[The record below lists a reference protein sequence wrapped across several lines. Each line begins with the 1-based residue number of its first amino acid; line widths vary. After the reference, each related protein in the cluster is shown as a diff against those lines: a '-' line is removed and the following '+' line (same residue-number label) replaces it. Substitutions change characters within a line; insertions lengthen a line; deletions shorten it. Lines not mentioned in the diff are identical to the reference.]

1 MPKQWMGEQETKE
14 GDEQFRAVYDQAAVG
29 IARISTD
36 GRWLTVNQ
44 KVCDIVGY
52 SQEELLK
59 KTFQDITHPD
69 DLNLDLDFVHQ
80 VLAGEIKTYSM
91 EKRYFRKD
99 GSIVWVN
106 LTVSLVPEADGRP
119 NFFISVIEDISA
131 KKETIRKLQDAMK
144 EVADIKFALDQS
156 SIVAKTDAKGRIT
169 YVNDKFCEISQ
180 YSRHELLGKDHRII
194 NSGHHSREFMRSL
207 WRTISSGK
215 AWSGEIKNRAK
226 DGTFYWVAT
235 TIVPFLDEEGKPF
248 QYTAI
253 RTDITQK
260 KRMEEER
267 AALAVR
273 EQAALEAS
281 RLKGEFLA
289 NMSHEIRTPINGIL
303 GMTNF
308 LGKTTLND
316 EQSKYLKAI
325 SSSSN
330 HLFTLVNDVLDLSKV
345 EAGKLELEVVPF
357 DLLALVSDVAGV
369 FESLAHEKG
378 FAFSCSVSVSD
389 RVTFE
394 GDPSRIRQVLNNLL
408 SNAIK
413 FTENGSV
420 SITVREMHSD
430 SRRSLVEF
438 EVSDSGIGMAPE
450 TMNRLFENFMQADA
464 STSRRYGGTGLGLAI
479 SRRLVTLMGGSIQV
493 TSEPGNGTRIGFR
506 VELPFHVRGAT
517 TSERQKAQFN
527 LSPNERKLKT
537 LLVVEDNAINLEI
550 AERVLLQA
558 GYRVETAVNG
568 VEALERAAA
577 TEFALVLM
585 DCHMPEMDGF
595 EAVRALRSR
604 GFAGPVLA
612 LTADALGGTRD
623 KCLEVGMSDHLAKP
637 ITDHDLVGTVDH
649 WIRVGEAGKLVP
661 RASKIIDEA
670 MIVRIRAL
678 EEQSGNPL
686 LDKLVGM
693 YERNAMDAL
702 KAIRMAAGVS
712 DYISIQKQAH
722 SLKSSS
728 GNLGAMRVAK
738 ICQQLEN
745 TEFTDVALDPQV
757 QMLAEELEEAI
768 GVLRRLT
775 GSGAKPVFCSNEMLN
790 S

>member
-1 MPKQWMGEQETKE
+1 
-14 GDEQFRAVYDQAAVG
+14 
-29 IARISTD
+29 
-36 GRWLTVNQ
+36 
-44 KVCDIVGY
+44 
-52 SQEELLK
+52 
-59 KTFQDITHPD
+59 
-69 DLNLDLDFVHQ
+69 
-80 VLAGEIKTYSM
+80 
-91 EKRYFRKD
+91 
-99 GSIVWVN
+99 
-106 LTVSLVPEADGRP
+106 
-119 NFFISVIEDISA
+119 
-131 KKETIRKLQDAMK
+131 
-144 EVADIKFALDQS
+144 
-156 SIVAKTDAKGRIT
+156 
-169 YVNDKFCEISQ
+169 
-180 YSRHELLGKDHRII
+180 
-194 NSGHHSREFMRSL
+194 
-207 WRTISSGK
+207 
-215 AWSGEIKNRAK
+215 
-226 DGTFYWVAT
+226 
-235 TIVPFLDEEGKPF
+235 
-248 QYTAI
+248 
-253 RTDITQK
+253 
-260 KRMEEER
+260 
-267 AALAVR
+267 
-273 EQAALEAS
+273 
-281 RLKGEFLA
+281 
-289 NMSHEIRTPINGIL
+289 
-303 GMTNF
+303 
-308 LGKTTLND
+308 
-316 EQSKYLKAI
+316 
-325 SSSSN
+325 
-330 HLFTLVNDVLDLSKV
+330 
-345 EAGKLELEVVPF
+345 
-357 DLLALVSDVAGV
+357 
-369 FESLAHEKG
+369 
-378 FAFSCSVSVSD
+378 
-389 RVTFE
+389 
-394 GDPSRIRQVLNNLL
+394 
-408 SNAIK
+408 
-413 FTENGSV
+413 
-420 SITVREMHSD
+420 
-430 SRRSLVEF
+430 
-438 EVSDSGIGMAPE
+438 
-450 TMNRLFENFMQADA
+450 
-464 STSRRYGGTGLGLAI
+464 
-479 SRRLVTLMGGSIQV
+479 MGGSIQV

-577 TEFALVLM
+577 TELALVLM